1 MFSFSFKVSHDQSGT
16 EYAVNL
22 SDLPIVSPLLSS
34 IFEHLHHLK
43 ISNIPDPEL
52 PAIFY
57 AQKVGYTGYPPIPL
71 PPAPATSPAVIL
83 PPSAVIHPLTAVAP
97 LSFPTSADVQTVA
110 SPVLPSPPM
119 KTSLKC
125 KKKPGKVICMVCEE
139 PQSKSNLARHMRV
152 QHAEDPKKYKCGG
165 PCKHQAPRWDMIIAH
180 RNGGNCGRWDSESF
194 SFSVNAL

>member
-1 MFSFSFKVSHDQSGT
+1 MFNFSFKVSHDHSGK

-22 SDLPIVSPLLSS
+22 ADLPIVSPLLES
-34 IFEHLHHLK
+34 IFDHLHRLQ
-43 ISNIPDPEL
+43 IPNIPEL

-57 AQKVGYTGYPPIPL
+57 AQKVGYTGYHPKPFPS
-71 PPAPATSPAVIL
+71 APVASPAVIL
-83 PPSAVIHPLTAVAP
+83 PPPAVILSPPAVILSPTAEAP
-97 LSFPTSADVQTVA
+97 LPFPTSEDVQTVA
-110 SPVLPSPPM
+110 SPVPPAPPI

-125 KKKPGKVICMVCEE
+125 RPVPGKVICMVCEE

-180 RNGGNCGRWDSESF
+180 RKGGNCGRWDSHF
-194 SFSVNAL
+194 Q